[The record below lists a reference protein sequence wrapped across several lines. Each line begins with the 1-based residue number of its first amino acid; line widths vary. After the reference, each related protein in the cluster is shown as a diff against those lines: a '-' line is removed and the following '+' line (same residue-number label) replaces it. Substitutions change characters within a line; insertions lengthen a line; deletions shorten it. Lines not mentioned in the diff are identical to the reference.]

1 MDWRILAIDIG
12 GTNTK
17 LAFVDGDGNVDH
29 VHSLPTDGSQGVEPY
44 LNTIEKTIREMLLL
58 PGGENCD
65 GIGIAVAGF
74 IDPAHSM
81 MVFNPNI
88 PWLENFPLRSFFLK
102 KFGLPVSIEVDSN
115 AAALAEAVYGNGKDS
130 PRLLVLT
137 IGTGLGGG
145 MMVDGKVLR
154 IANECLGDVGHVI
167 VDPAGPQCSVGCHG
181 CAEALVSAPAL
192 ERYATDFVGQAFSSS
207 LKAMVESG
215 QPIGTRDIIAAVH
228 AGDTAACQAVEK
240 LACYLGIALASMVP
254 VFAPDSVCL
263 AGGVSEAG
271 ALLLEVTEE
280 RFLSVVGPAYAE
292 GMQITKAK
300 FGWQAGLIGA
310 ACAFQTSMD

>member
-17 LAFVDGDGNVDH
+17 LAFVDGDGQVEH
-29 VHSLPTDGSQGVEPY
+29 VQSLPTDGSRGVACY
-44 LNTIEKTIREMLLL
+44 LDTVAKAIQEMLSMH
-58 PGGENCD
+58 GGQHCD

-74 IDPAHSM
+74 IDQGHSM
-81 MVFNPNI
+81 LIFNPNL
-88 PWLENFPLRSFFLK
+88 PWLEKFPLKTYFLK
-102 KFGLPVSIEVDSN
+102 KFGMPVSVEVDSN
-115 AAALAEAVYGNGKDS
+115 AAALAEAVYGSGKDCE
-130 PRLLVLT
+130 RLLVLT

-145 MMVDGKVLR
+145 MVVDGKVLR

-167 VDPAGPQCSVGCHG
+167 VDPGGPCCSAGCHG
-181 CAEALVSAPAL
+181 CAESLVSAPAL
-192 ERYATDFVGQAFSSS
+192 EGYAAYYVEQAYTSS
-207 LKAMVESG
+207 LKAALNSG
-215 QPIGTRDIIAAVH
+215 QSFGAREIIAAVH
-228 AGDTAACQAVEK
+228 TGDTAACQAVEK
-240 LACYLGIALASMVP
+240 LARYLGVALASMVP
-254 VFAPDSVCL
+254 VFVPDRVCL

-280 RFLSVVGPAYAE
+280 KFLSVVGPAYAE

-310 ACAFQTSMD
+310 ACAFQTSLD